1 MRKFML
7 ATGCAMALACALAVA
22 PPSGAAE
29 ANRPVSAPTLTML
42 GRPIQDTPSSCEPY
56 TIRSASF
63 FKADG
68 SPSTSA
74 DLTAGF
80 VLMERTPAGLDVS
93 LAVPPEGFTP
103 ATATDSTLSLFG
115 IPDRPKSN
123 EALADWLTV
132 WGRTLHLPSIALP
145 LGCSL
150 PVASDLSVN
159 STEPA
164 AGDPSSVASSTNWS
178 GRLAGGTY
186 FTSVAGTVTQ
196 PGYTLYNCGDASKT
210 AHSTWVGL
218 GGWNSGSLVQN
229 GIDTYTGRT
238 VPYAFWEALPDF
250 PTEQYGGVS
259 GLKGEQLHF
268 TTTWNGAPRNTA
280 TFSWLN
286 VATGSSTSITAG
298 SARDFDP
305 RHAEWIDERTSGCNA
320 VDGPFCLFQRS
331 DNQVNWGGERV
342 NGSNPASSTGSV
354 SIEMRRQNG
363 TQLGYSTNV
372 NSTASIAY
380 WTRCS

>member
-29 ANRPVSAPTLTML
+29 ANRPVSPPTLTML

-164 AGDPSSVASSTNWS
+164 AGDPSSVASSTNCS

-196 PGYTLYNCGDASKT
+196 PLHERRRDGDATGIHTLQLWRCKQDG
-210 AHSTWVGL
+210 AFDVGRPRRL
-218 GGWNSGSLVQN
+218 
-229 GIDTYTGRT
+229 
-238 VPYAFWEALPDF
+238 
-250 PTEQYGGVS
+250 EQRFFGPERY
-259 GLKGEQLHF
+259 
-268 TTTWNGAPRNTA
+268 
-280 TFSWLN
+280 
-286 VATGSSTSITAG
+286 
-298 SARDFDP
+298 
-305 RHAEWIDERTSGCNA
+305 RH
-320 VDGPFCLFQRS
+320 
-331 DNQVNWGGERV
+331 
-342 NGSNPASSTGSV
+342 
-354 SIEMRRQNG
+354 IE
-363 TQLGYSTNV
+363 GYSPTVLKNSSPRTAVMVVENV
-372 NSTASIAY
+372 SNGL
-380 WTRCS
+380 R